1 MTYLFK
7 FNNIKYNSI
16 KEFAS
21 KYSISQTVAVNLLV
35 SHATFDTNAINQ
47 ILQTGSSQ
55 NKIFIDNV
63 EYVSLES
70 AANVHDMSRSQLKY
84 NLSIFG
90 YKTNIVFDKK
100 ISSNDFGHFRLNSRS
115 CPLIVANIKFKS
127 LDDICKYARIP
138 QSRLLKNIRT
148 YGTKSMHVF
157 DMHNSDSKH
166 KIIFNNLVFSSK
178 GQMMGL
184 LDLHHIPSNTK
195 SESDLAKF
203 IDSDK
208 FVNVNRIYLNLPGYV
223 QKDFKNLVR
232 SQTTIFTKRGTL
244 IKLKAVLQFYY
255 DYDFLK

>member
-1 MTYLFK
+1 M
-7 FNNIKYNSI
+7 
-16 KEFAS
+16 
-21 KYSISQTVAVNLLV
+21 
-35 SHATFDTNAINQ
+35 
-47 ILQTGSSQ
+47 
-55 NKIFIDNV
+55 
-63 EYVSLES
+63 
-70 AANVHDMSRSQLKY
+70 
-84 NLSIFG
+84 
-90 YKTNIVFDKK
+90 
-100 ISSNDFGHFRLNSRS
+100 
-115 CPLIVANIKFKS
+115 
-127 LDDICKYARIP
+127 
-138 QSRLLKNIRT
+138 LKNIRT